1 MHVPVSMPVAVAM
14 RVPFVRMR
22 MRVHF
27 SVSTSFRSAAQ
38 PLLFPSCW
46 MVDNTHL

>member
-22 MRVHF
+22 VHF
-27 SVSTSFRSAAQ
+27 SVFYVLPLRRAAS
-38 PLLFPSCW
+38 PLSLLL
-46 MVDNTHL
+46 DG